1 MPIYSYTCPIHGRF
15 DVIQN
20 LGVDKAICPR
30 CPRQGQK
37 IMTTPARITV
47 QHKERLPYGSGSRGR
62 YVSSVETGG
71 MPILV
76 PSWGALEKAEVD
88 YLADTAID
96 KEKERVRKKR
106 EYVRQDKERLSK
118 YMKLAYE
125 TKPGQ
130 RANTVRQAMKEAGDL
145 AE

>member
-1 MPIYSYTCPIHGRF
+1 MPIYSYICEKHGRF
-15 DVIQN
+15 DKIQN
-20 LGVDKAICPR
+20 LGDDGAQCPR
-30 CPRQGQK
+30 CNNLGQR
-37 IMTTPARITV
+37 IPTTPARITI
-47 QHKERLPYGSGSRGR
+47 QTKERLPFGSGSRGR
-62 YVSSVETGG
+62 YVSSIETGG
-71 MPILV
+71 LPIFV

-88 YLADTAID
+88 YLADAAID

-106 EYVRQDKERLSK
+106 EYVRQDKERISK

-130 RANTVRQAMKEAGDL
+130 RAKTVREAMKEVGDL